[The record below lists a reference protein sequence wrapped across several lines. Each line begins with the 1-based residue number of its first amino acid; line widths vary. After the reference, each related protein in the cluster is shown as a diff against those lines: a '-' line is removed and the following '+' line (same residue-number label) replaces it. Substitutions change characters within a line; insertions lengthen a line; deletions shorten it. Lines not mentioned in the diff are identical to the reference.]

1 MKPRCPSC
9 AKIHLAT
16 EPCMAGVVL
25 VCGGRDYDDCAF
37 VWECLDRVADRVT
50 ITAIRHGAAR
60 GADSLADQWAKRRG
74 YAVQPFPVTSADWN
88 AKGKAAGHL
97 RNTAML
103 DAGNVVCV
111 VAFPGGRGTENMI
124 RQAQER
130 GVPVLRCAR
139 RPTSASP

>member
-1 MKPRCPSC
+1 
-9 AKIHLAT
+9 
-16 EPCMAGVVL
+16 MAGVVL
-25 VCGGRDYDDCAF
+25 VCGGRDYADCAF

-50 ITAIRHGAAR
+50 ITAIRHGAAH

-74 YAVQPFPVTSADWN
+74 YAVQAFPVTKADWDT
-88 AKGKAAGHL
+88 KGKAAGIL

-111 VAFPGGRGTENMI
+111 VAFPVPAPGGKGTENMI

-130 GVPVLRCAR
+130 GVPVLRCVKR
-139 RPTSASP
+139 STSASP